1 MTRVIP
7 VSGLS
12 NAIQLGRDVEPSR
25 MVPARDFPGLL
36 IDTRPPGW
44 DWKPVRIVDR
54 AREIAERR
62 RDPIETLS
70 LCERALLQKM
80 AAGFRVDAD
89 RFGNETYASET
100 SGAVDRKGLM
110 VGRPAPGAATRL
122 RLLGYIDTRSNGQ
135 AWTHTLNQAGH
146 AAASRLHALMETHDA

>member
-36 IDTRPPGW
+36 IATRPPGW
-44 DWKPVRIVDR
+44 DRKPVRIVDR

-62 RDPIETLS
+62 RDPIENLT
-70 LCERALLQKM
+70 LCEQALLTKM
-80 AAGFRVDAD
+80 AEGFRVDAD
-89 RFGNETYASET
+89 HFGHETYASET
-100 SGAVDRKGLM
+100 GNAADHKRLM
-110 VGRPAPGAATRL
+110 VGKPAPGAATRL

-135 AWTHTLNQAGH
+135 AWTHSLNQAGH
-146 AAASRLHALMETHDA
+146 AAASQLRERMETHKA